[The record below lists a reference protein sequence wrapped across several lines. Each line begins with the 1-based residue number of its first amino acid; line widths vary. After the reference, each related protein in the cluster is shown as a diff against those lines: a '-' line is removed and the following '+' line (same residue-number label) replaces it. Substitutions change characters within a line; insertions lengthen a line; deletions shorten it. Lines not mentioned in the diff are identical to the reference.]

1 MGLLRCSSRYGKWF
15 AIAARGVWVWV
26 WIWIPGFFLLL
37 LPSFFPLY
45 QVSAV
50 DKQRK
55 FYPFSFR
62 SDPSLARAVR
72 TSHEVSLDGFPD
84 LNLSIARECVEL
96 RQRSGCQEGCNAMD
110 TLVCGWGCPRSEVG
124 K

>member
-1 MGLLRCSSRYGKWF
+1 MENGLQLRSRGYGYGMDMDTGVFSSSSS
-15 AIAARGVWVWV
+15 
-26 WIWIPGFFLLL
+26 FL
-37 LPSFFPLY
+37 FPLY

-110 TLVCGWGCPRSEVG
+110 TLVCGWGCPRSEAG